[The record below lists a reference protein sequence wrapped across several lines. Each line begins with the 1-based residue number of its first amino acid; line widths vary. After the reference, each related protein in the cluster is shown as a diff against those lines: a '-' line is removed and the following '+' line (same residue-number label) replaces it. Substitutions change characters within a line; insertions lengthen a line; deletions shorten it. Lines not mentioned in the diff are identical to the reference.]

1 MRGRLGLPDCRMVQA
16 LVRTQSNRIN
26 VHFVRSIGLIS
37 CIEILT
43 YYSGSSV
50 ISAFAQENNNFFVL
64 EMSKRRKFL
73 IVVAIGLLLTLA
85 SLWLVRWRV
94 HRYDQ
99 RIIRQSEIHTED
111 WPRPR
116 IAIVFGAAVYQD
128 DLSRMLEDR
137 VKTAIALYKS
147 GKVDRILVSG
157 DNRTPEYNEPK
168 AMAEYLISHAVD
180 QKDVVIDYAGRS
192 TYETCKRAQ
201 SIFGVER
208 AILITQRTHLPRA
221 LYLANNLGLNAI
233 GVIADQQSYG
243 DETSYQKMREV
254 GASLKAFF
262 NINFSPPSVVLG
274 EKLPIK

>member
-1 MRGRLGLPDCRMVQA
+1 M
-16 LVRTQSNRIN
+16 
-26 VHFVRSIGLIS
+26 
-37 CIEILT
+37 
-43 YYSGSSV
+43 
-50 ISAFAQENNNFFVL
+50 FAHENNNIFAF
-64 EMSKRRKFL
+64 EMSKRRKLL
-73 IVVAIGLLLTLA
+73 IVVAIGLLIPLA
-85 SLWLVRWRV
+85 GLWAVRWRI
-94 HRYDQ
+94 HHYDH
-99 RIIRQSEIHTED
+99 RIIRQSEIHTDD

-137 VKTAIALYKS
+137 VKTAIALYKA

-157 DNRTPEYNEPK
+157 DNRTPQYNEPK

-201 SIFGVER
+201 AIFGVER
-208 AILITQRTHLPRA
+208 AILITQSTHLSRA
-221 LYLANNLGLNAI
+221 LYLANNLGLDAV

-243 DETSYQKMREV
+243 DETSYQQMREV

-262 NINFSPPSVVLG
+262 NIHFSPPPVVLG